1 MLFNTGKRFVFILFI
16 TLFVSI
22 GLFAETAVILSSGR
36 AEEKDKWEKAETLTV
51 DLYRDY
57 ETSLGNTVM
66 EISDYHISR
75 GVDTL
80 YIIAHGW
87 ERENEDR
94 KGFVYTDDQNEEHW
108 MAWMS
113 YLAYLDRYTDVK
125 KLVIGSSIA
134 GAAVDAANLLKVSFD
149 FYASCGSDE
158 TEQVVFEHPLPYA
171 VAYTSGEIPEEITF
185 LDNTT
190 HPVTYIHTRKDET
203 RPPYL

>member
-22 GLFAETAVILSSGR
+22 GLFAGTAVILSSGR
-36 AEEKDKWEKAETLTV
+36 AEEKDNWEKAETLTV

-66 EISDYHISR
+66 EISDYHIPR
-75 GVDTL
+75 GVETL

-125 KLVIGSSIA
+125 KLVIDSCMA
-134 GAAVDAANLLKVSFD
+134 GAAVDAAKLL
-149 FYASCGSDE
+149 
-158 TEQVVFEHPLPYA
+158 
-171 VAYTSGEIPEEITF
+171 
-185 LDNTT
+185 
-190 HPVTYIHTRKDET
+190 
-203 RPPYL
+203 